1 MRRYLRS
8 RWRDVPRLRLPYDA
22 RRGPSRSAVRDSGLR
37 QSEGRLPVLIRTDVQ
52 STSILRVA
60 SLARKSGTNIF
71 GSSFGKSPARVDPV
85 IAIATVE
92 GHVSVKAADVQS
104 RPMGDTLPVL
114 RSVLKSQYHASLA
127 MLREA
132 IQRCPPEEWLS
143 TDHKNAF
150 WQLSYHTL
158 FFAHLYLQHDEAAF
172 GLWEKH
178 RGEGDGISGEPYTQA
193 QVLEY
198 WEFCDR
204 MVDDAVEALDLD
216 RTESGFS
223 WYRMSKLEHQLPAPA
238 RGLRYHAE
246 PHASPL
252 LHPRCSGPPA

>member
-1 MRRYLRS
+1 
-8 RWRDVPRLRLPYDA
+8 
-22 RRGPSRSAVRDSGLR
+22 
-37 QSEGRLPVLIRTDVQ
+37 
-52 STSILRVA
+52 
-60 SLARKSGTNIF
+60 
-71 GSSFGKSPARVDPV
+71 
-85 IAIATVE
+85 
-92 GHVSVKAADVQS
+92 
-104 RPMGDTLPVL
+104 MGDTLPML

-150 WQLSYHTL
+150 WQLSYHAL

-172 GLWEKH
+172 RLWEKH
-178 RGEGDGISGEPYTQA
+178 RGEADGISGEPYTQA

-204 MVDDAVEALDLD
+204 MVDDAVDSLDLD

-223 WYRMSKLEHQLPAPA
+223 WYQMSKLEHQLVNIRHGGYPLDSGDPN
-238 RGLRYHAE
+238 RLWFGLRRFRLDDAVVGNRIDRHC
-246 PHASPL
+246 L
-252 LHPRCSGPPA
+252 LGKSEEE